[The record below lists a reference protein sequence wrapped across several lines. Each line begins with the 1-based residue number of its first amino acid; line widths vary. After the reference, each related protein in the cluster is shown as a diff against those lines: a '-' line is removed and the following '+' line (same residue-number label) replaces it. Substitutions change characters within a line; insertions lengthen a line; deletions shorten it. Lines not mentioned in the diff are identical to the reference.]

1 MNPILLRFADGT
13 TFFVGLALVLGAE
26 ALLFRFH
33 TRVVRPVLTVLPL
46 VGAVLVVISAT
57 PLPMWM
63 YIVWGITALAGL
75 VLGNRSE
82 ASVRSRWV
90 AGASLL
96 VSTAGF
102 CLAELPHRSMPHLVV
117 EKDATVYVI
126 GDSISAG
133 IGTTERC
140 WPAMLEEITGL
151 RAVNLAQ
158 PGAKVAN
165 AAVQA
170 KRIVTPNSV
179 VIVEIGGNDLLGGTD
194 AAAFRDQL
202 DSLISSLRAA
212 QHQILIIELP
222 LIPFM
227 NAFGQAQ
234 RSIVSKHGAALLPK
248 RVFAKVLGTRNGTLD
263 GLHLSQEGHS
273 AMARSIAGIMQR
285 EPHHASRPTGSPE
298 SSSP

>member
-1 MNPILLRFADGT
+1 MNPILLRFTDGT
-13 TFFVGLALVLGAE
+13 TFFVGLALVLGTE

-33 TRVVRPVLTVLPL
+33 ARVLRPVLTVLAL
-46 VGAVLVVISAT
+46 VGAILVVISAT
-57 PLPMWM
+57 PLPLWM
-63 YIVWGITALAGL
+63 YAMWGIPALAGL

-82 ASVRSRWV
+82 ASVRLRWA
-90 AGASLL
+90 AGAALL
-96 VSTAGF
+96 VSTAGL
-102 CLAELPHRSMPHLVV
+102 CLAELPYRSMPHLVV
-117 EKDATVYVI
+117 EKAATVYVI

-140 WPAMLEEITGL
+140 WPTMLEEMTGL
-151 RAVNLAQ
+151 RVVNLAQ

-227 NAFGQAQ
+227 NDYGKAQ
-234 RSIVSKHGAALLPK
+234 RSIAARYGATLLPK

-273 AMARSIAGIMQR
+273 AMARGIAEVLQQRSI
-285 EPHHASRPTGSPE
+285 
-298 SSSP
+298 